1 MIFDTQI
8 SNITGLS
15 VCQQRSSQAIIYC
28 LYGIQGSRLYST
40 INNRLKMKIY
50 DTSFCIFQCLNR
62 QRIYLMHLQLK
73 FTNAQCASFF
83 LTIFYNKFY
92 FKTKSYSSCQLLGS
106 Q

>member
-50 DTSFCIFQCLNR
+50 DTGYFIL
-62 QRIYLMHLQLK
+62 YLSM
-73 FTNAQCASFF
+73 S
-83 LTIFYNKFY
+83 
-92 FKTKSYSSCQLLGS
+92 
-106 Q
+106 

>member
-28 LYGIQGSRLYST
+28 LYGIQGSRLST

-73 FTNAQCASFF
+73 FTN
-83 LTIFYNKFY
+83 Y
-92 FKTKSYSSCQLLGS
+92 
-106 Q
+106 